1 MQGGGEESHG
11 AQKGGRSEA
20 PSRGTQ
26 GPRLRACERASKG
39 LPGPGAWFA
48 RARPAGG
55 CEEAAWARGAG
66 ASAAGRSLS
75 RKRVVLGGECG
86 QRTAQRP
93 WGPSPGWVADV
104 TLGPASPG
112 TRPPPGRL
120 GREAG
125 QAAPPTPPVLSSS
138 SARVAPRGLALQR
151 RSPPSSGEGLMGPGR
166 TVGDTEERLGA
177 WRSQA
182 AAARST
188 LSTLLCP
195 REQPTP
201 SPRSGPLWRRQ
212 IKGAA
217 WRRFGRDGGVE
228 VGTVFRCRIPQQA
241 WGERFP
247 RSAGEGPQESD
258 YGRVLPPGEGLGG
271 LWTWGAKWANWAE
284 WGGKPKGLGL
294 HDV

>member
-138 SARVAPRGLALQR
+138 SARVAPRGLAPWGSRFSDDHLLHPVRAWWGLAGPWATR
-151 RSPPSSGEGLMGPGR
+151 RSAWVRDGARPRLPGARCPLCFAPGSSPRLPLAPGR
-166 TVGDTEERLGA
+166 SGGDRL
-177 WRSQA
+177 
-182 AAARST
+182 
-188 LSTLLCP
+188 
-195 REQPTP
+195 RELP
-201 SPRSGPLWRRQ
+201 
-212 IKGAA
+212 
-217 WRRFGRDGGVE
+217 GGVL
-228 VGTVFRCRIPQQA
+228 
-241 WGERFP
+241 
-247 RSAGEGPQESD
+247 AGMAG
-258 YGRVLPPGEGLGG
+258 
-271 LWTWGAKWANWAE
+271 
-284 WGGKPKGLGL
+284 
-294 HDV
+294 